1 MSGDDA
7 AGAGA
12 GAAPR
17 RGLVLGAGGVLGFA
31 WEVGALTAVSEH
43 LGWDPRDADV
53 LVGTSAGSVMAALLG
68 CGVPV
73 EDLLS
78 HQRGRELPPDR
89 VIAYDYDRDADGPLP
104 GRPRLRPGSPGL
116 LLRGVRRPLSA
127 SPAALAAAV
136 LPEGRQPLES
146 VSRIVAG
153 VLPDPDGWAP
163 HPRTWVVAMD
173 YATGRRVVFG
183 RTGEVPAPLGAAV
196 TASCSIPG
204 WYAPVRI
211 GGRRYVDGGVVS
223 STSADLVAG
232 LGLDELV
239 VVAPMASFDYDRPAH
254 WAGRAERR
262 LRRWSTRSFVAELR
276 AVKATGTRV
285 TALTPGPDDLRAMG
299 ANLMDPRRRERVLE
313 TSVATARATLAAR
326 AARESRRRTDRSRG
340 PGGRGAG
347 PASSAA

>member
-1 MSGDDA
+1 MSGA
-7 AGAGA
+7 AQGT
-12 GAAPR
+12 PR
-17 RGLVLGAGGVLGFA
+17 RGLVCGAGGVLGFA

-43 LGWDPRDADV
+43 LQWDPRDADV

-78 HQRGRELPPDR
+78 HQRGMELPPDR
-89 VIAYDYDRDADGPLP
+89 VIAYDYERDADGPLP

-116 LLRGVRRPLSA
+116 LLRSARRPLA
-127 SPAALAAAV
+127 VRPMALAAAA
-136 LPEGRQPLES
+136 LPEGRQPLDS
-146 VSRIVAG
+146 VGRIVRG
-153 VLPDPDGWAP
+153 VLEDPGGWAP

-173 YATGRRVVFG
+173 YVSGRRAVFG
-183 RTGEVPAPLGAAV
+183 RTGEVPAPLTAAV

-211 GGRRYVDGGVVS
+211 GGRRYVDGGVLS

-254 WAGRAERR
+254 WAVRAERR
-262 LRRWSTRSFVAELR
+262 LRRWSTRSFVRELR

-285 TALTPGPDDLRAMG
+285 TVLTPGPDDLRAMG

-326 AARESRRRTDRSRG
+326 AARESRRRTDR
-340 PGGRGAG
+340 AG
-347 PASSAA
+347 PPTSSGPTAPQPAA